1 MQFIIERRREMRKKE
16 KLTMKITKKGKEL
29 KSLELFE
36 RELKNNYNPIFNYN
50 KEELTDDR
58 KAELNKNLFR

>member
-1 MQFIIERRREMRKKE
+1 MRKKQ
-16 KLTMKITKKGKEL
+16 KLTMKIAKQGKEL

>member
-1 MQFIIERRREMRKKE
+1 MGKKE
-16 KLTMKITKKGKEL
+16 KLTMKIAKKGKEL

-50 KEELTDDR
+50 KEELTDDQ